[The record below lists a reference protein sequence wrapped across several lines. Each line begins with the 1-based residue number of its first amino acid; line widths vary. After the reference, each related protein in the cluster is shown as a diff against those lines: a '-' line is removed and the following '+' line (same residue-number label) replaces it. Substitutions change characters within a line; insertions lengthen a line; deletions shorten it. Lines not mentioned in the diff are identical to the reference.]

1 LVVKYRYNMVDLYTK
16 PAKKD
21 ILEFR
26 NLIGWKR

>member
-1 LVVKYRYNMVDLYTK
+1 MVDLYTK